1 MKEKFKQGG
10 VMMARRS
17 SKFFKASHIL
27 AKIGSYLNDAETLAT
42 GNPKKIAKHFTR
54 KTLRREGHKAINKFF
69 K

>member
-1 MKEKFKQGG
+1 
-10 VMMARRS
+10 MMTKKS
-17 SKFFKASHIL
+17 SIFYKASHIF
-27 AKIGSYLNDAETLAT
+27 AKIGSYLSDAETLAT